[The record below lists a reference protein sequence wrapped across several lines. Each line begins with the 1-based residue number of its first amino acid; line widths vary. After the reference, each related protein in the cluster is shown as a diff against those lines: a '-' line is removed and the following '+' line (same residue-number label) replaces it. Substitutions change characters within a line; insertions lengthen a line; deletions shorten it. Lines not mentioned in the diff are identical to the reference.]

1 MDMTNQVS
9 DVQILSA
16 VNTSAVDNAYNQL
29 HNTQTILTEQNA
41 SSIENMAA
49 NERLKIAGDKS
60 VQENAL
66 YIQAAVERNGTFNN
80 DTTYRTSSELS
91 TAIERNGANAVNTV
105 QSVSNTLNTSLERNW
120 GNIDVAQ
127 HKIASDTRQIVSQ
140 NNTSAALLGKEEQLD
155 IVKSGSFVQLQASN
169 YFNKTE
175 LKVQEVKSEL
185 QFQAVKET
193 ASIQLE
199 AIRDKALLESS
210 IELCL
215 CDLKT
220 KVVDTAFQTQKTAK
234 DLENARV
241 RDALNSAQTQKLIYR
256 LKATSSTSGS
266 TCVC

>member
-1 MDMTNQVS
+1 MSNQVS

-16 VNTSAVDNAYNQL
+16 VNSSAVDNAYNQL

-66 YIQAAVERNGTFNN
+66 YIQSSVERNGTFNN
-80 DTTYRTSSELS
+80 DTTYRTASELS
-91 TAIERNGANAVNTV
+91 TAIERNSANAVSTV
-105 QSVSNTLNTSLERNW
+105 QSANNVLQSSIERTSSDINT
-120 GNIDVAQ
+120 AQ
-127 HKIASDTRQIVSQ
+127 HKIASDTRHMIGQ
-140 NNTSAALLGKEEQLD
+140 NNISAALLGRDEQLD

-185 QFQAVKET
+185 QFQAVKDT

-256 LKATSSTSGS
+256 LKASSGTSGS
-266 TCVC
+266 TCTC